1 MVDNIIVATFS
12 SINAAHEAARAI
24 KDLKDTDGSKFKLK
38 SGVIVSKDERGSVS
52 VLNSDVHLFHGTK
65 VGVVIGWLIGLI
77 GGGTLATLAALLGAT
92 VGLINDAGMAILG
105 SATVTSIKSEMQPG
119 MTAVII
125 EADEASPNAIDDIVP
140 REEGVSFAKPEASIR
155 EPSS

>member
-12 SINAAHEAARAI
+12 NVNAAHDAARAI
-24 KDLKDTDGSKFKLK
+24 KDLKDAGGTKFKLK
-38 SGVIVSKDERGSVS
+38 SGVIVTKDERGSVS
-52 VLNSDVHLFHGTK
+52 VLESDVHPFHGTK
-65 VGVVIGWLIGLI
+65 VGVVVGGLIGLI
-77 GGGTLATLAALLGAT
+77 GGVPLATLAALLGAT

-125 EADEASPNAIDDIVP
+125 EADEASPNAVDDIVAQGGG
-140 REEGVSFAKPEASIR
+140 RVFRQAKGEY
-155 EPSS
+155 

>member
-12 SINAAHEAARAI
+12 NVNAAHDAARAI
-24 KDLKDTDGSKFKLK
+24 KDLKDAGGTKFKLK
-38 SGVIVSKDERGSVS
+38 SGVIVTKDDRGSVS
-52 VLNSDVHLFHGTK
+52 VLESDVHPFHGTK
-65 VGVVIGWLIGLI
+65 VGVVAGGLIGLI
-77 GGGTLATLAALLGAT
+77 GGVPLATLAALLGAT

-125 EADEASPNAIDDIVP
+125 EADEASPKAVDDIVAKGGERVF
-140 REEGVSFAKPEASIR
+140 REAKGEY
-155 EPSS
+155 

>member
-1 MVDNIIVATFS
+1 MADNIIVATFS
-12 SINAAHEAARAI
+12 SVSAAHDAARAI
-24 KDLKDTDGSKFKLK
+24 KDLKDASGNKFRLK

-52 VLNSDVHLFHGTK
+52 VLESDVHLFHGTK
-65 VGVVIGWLIGLI
+65 VGVVVGGLIGLI
-77 GGGTLATLAALLGAT
+77 GGVPLATLAALLGAT

-125 EADEASPNAIDDIVP
+125 EADEASPSAIDDIVS
-140 REEGVSFAKPEASIR
+140 RGAGRVFRHAKGEY
-155 EPSS
+155 